1 MGPPPAAVL
10 FMGGGTC
17 GPRGRQRRRW
27 ESWTNRRADYRC
39 GKTGTRSAR
48 LATGVK
54 CSDAPPHTTT
64 SCSQASRIAL
74 SRSNGED
81 EDGWTASA
89 LLSTTPFWSS
99 SSRRTILVAER
110 VHRSDLSHP
119 PFQQI
124 CCPRVS
130 PAQTK
135 IGLRPSIA
143 LSRLP
148 SEWVSF
154 VVLTM
159 RSSSVHQRFIV

>member
-48 LATGVK
+48 LSTGVK

-89 LLSTTPFWSS
+89 HLPQPPSGVARHAEPSS
-99 SSRRTILVAER
+99 SLSVSTDLTCHTLLFSRYAVPE
-110 VHRSDLSHP
+110 
-119 PFQQI
+119 
-124 CCPRVS
+124 
-130 PAQTK
+130 
-135 IGLRPSIA
+135 
-143 LSRLP
+143 
-148 SEWVSF
+148 
-154 VVLTM
+154 
-159 RSSSVHQRFIV
+159 

>member
-48 LATGVK
+48 LAAGVE
-54 CSDAPPHTTT
+54 CEDAPPHTT
-64 SCSQASRIAL
+64 SSRSQASRIAL
-74 SRSNGED
+74 SCGNRED

-89 LLSTTPFWSS
+89 HLPSLS
-99 SSRRTILVAER
+99 SSRRTMSVAER
-110 VHRSDLSHP
+110 VLRCGLSHP

-124 CCPRVS
+124 CCLRES
-130 PAQTK
+130 PAQAK

-143 LSRLP
+143 LTRLP
-148 SEWVSF
+148 SEWVSS